1 MKLKSREKILIVLAI
16 IAGAVWAFDRFYYT
30 PQNRK
35 VKTLKAEI
43 KAADL
48 KLNESLLLSKGVET
62 LEAEVLHQEGELKRL
77 SERTLKGEEFR
88 TFLKHLARESNPLQ
102 MKVISLNPQ
111 EEKISLLDGKK
122 EASISKHRKVSIQ
135 MVLLSTY
142 AKVGTY
148 LKGIEE
154 LPFLIN
160 VDSLQ
165 LEKNEEVQPLLKVTM
180 GLSMYIMEESEG
192 VKGLSG
198 PGGQ

>member
-16 IAGAVWAFDRFYYT
+16 IAGAVWAFDSFYYT

-111 EEKISLLDGKK
+111 EEKISPLDGKK

-135 MVLLSTY
+135 MVLRSTY

-148 LKGIEE
+148 VKGIEE

-165 LEKNEEVQPLLKVTM
+165 LEKNEEVQPLLKVTI

>member
-16 IAGAVWAFDRFYYT
+16 IAGAVWAFDSFYYT